1 MPVSSTDVLAPE
13 CINAGGTI
21 LGAASG
27 LIAKGLALAVTGGTY
42 E

>member
-1 MPVSSTDVLAPE
+1 MIQPLPTAT
-13 CINAGGTI
+13 AGGTI
-21 LGAASG
+21 LGAGSG